1 MSTEKDMKYDKDK
14 IRLDLVDPI
23 FIENVGRVLTFGAK
37 KYAAYSWRTVDDAP
51 NRYYAAAMRH
61 LLAYKRGEQF
71 DEESGLS
78 HLSHATTNLM
88 FLDYFERRISLPN
101 LRGRVENAAEAVR
114 DALRNPPCFGSDPSP
129 QTREG
134 LGCTNCKLA
143 RECLT
148 SDIDSRPGSIKY
160 VKEPGTNMSITYPSC
175 FGAYKNMAD
184 CKTCMFYVDCSHY
197 TKIVEQPIQSICP
210 FDMTPCDAPKEPP
223 CTTCPR
229 KR

>member
-1 MSTEKDMKYDKDK
+1 MSTEKGMKFDGDK

-78 HLSHATTNLM
+78 HLSHAATNLM

-129 QTREG
+129 QAQAEND
-134 LGCTNCKLA
+134 CAHCKHSH
-143 RECLT
+143 RCFT
-148 SDIDSRPGSIKY
+148 SNDAPNRPGGVTLVDK
-160 VKEPGTNMSITYPSC
+160 VGPTDRV
-175 FGAYKNMAD
+175 FLKN
-184 CKTCMFYVDCSHY
+184 
-197 TKIVEQPIQSICP
+197 CP
-210 FDMTPCDAPKEPP
+210 FDERPCNTPISQGCY
-223 CTTCPR
+223 TCPR
-229 KR
+229 VVKR